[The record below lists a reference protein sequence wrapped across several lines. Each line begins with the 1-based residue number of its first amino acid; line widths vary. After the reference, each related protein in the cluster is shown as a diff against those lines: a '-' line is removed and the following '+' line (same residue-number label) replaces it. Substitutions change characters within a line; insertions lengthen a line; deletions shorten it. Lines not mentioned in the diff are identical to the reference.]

1 MSAGIA
7 ELRRETARVRE
18 LAAEL
23 EQDTPKQSLRYS
35 CVAITR
41 GLLDRAVKMLASRDA
56 DDGRDEAVY
65 NDGAPQGHPKESTG

>member
-1 MSAGIA
+1 MNAGIA

-23 EQDTPKQSLRYS
+23 ERDTPMQSLRYP
-35 CVAITR
+35 CVVIAR
-41 GLLDRAVKMLASRDA
+41 GLLERAEKMLASKDA

-65 NDGAPQGHPKESTG
+65 NDGAPQGCPKESTG